1 LTQLAK
7 PWKLLSF
14 QVDDNQLSG
23 RKFLAEEE
31 KIQMGGQ
38 AVIEGVMMRSPLG
51 YCIAVRK
58 KDKSIKVKCVPYKAL
73 TKRVKI
79 LGFPFI
85 RGIITLFEMLIIG
98 LKGLDYS
105 VNEWEGDFEKEA
117 EKNTDTQQE
126 TKPGAGDSKGEEKP
140 KEQRQLS
147 IPAMAGMMLFSIGLG
162 LVLFVVVPNLLTHLA
177 GKLLPFLG
185 ASPGGGLEETRSPFF
200 FNLISGFFRACILIT
215 YIWVI
220 SLSKNI
226 HRVFEYHGAEHKA
239 VFAFEDKKSLT
250 LDNVRPYITRH
261 PRCGT
266 TFIGVVI
273 IISIF
278 AFALIVKNLGMLYPP
293 FLDMPFFYRKLII
306 FFFHILFMPVIAG
319 ISYEVIKFGSK
330 HLDNP
335 LTRLLTYPGILSQY
349 LTTKEPDDEQLEVS
363 IASLKAAVAIDQDL
377 KKPEI
382 SILHPNE
389 TPK

>member
-1 LTQLAK
+1 M
-7 PWKLLSF
+7 
-14 QVDDNQLSG
+14 
-23 RKFLAEEE
+23 AEQED

-38 AVIEGVMMRSPLG
+38 AVIEGVMMRSPQG

-58 KDKSIKVKCVPYKAL
+58 KDKSIKIKCVPYKAL

-79 LGFPFI
+79 LGLPFV

-98 LKGLDYS
+98 LKGLDFS
-105 VNEWEGDFEKEA
+105 VNEWEGDIEKDGEKNPDSKEDKKPDAPEKE
-117 EKNTDTQQE
+117 KD
-126 TKPGAGDSKGEEKP
+126 EKP

-162 LVLFVVVPNLLTHLA
+162 MVMFVVVPNLLTHLL
-177 GKLLPFLG
+177 GKLLPLG
-185 ASPGGGLEETRSPFF
+185 ASPQGGLEETRSPFF

-220 SLSKNI
+220 SFSKNI

-239 VFAFEDKKSLT
+239 VFAFEDKKPLT
-250 LDNVRPYITRH
+250 LENVRPYITRH

-278 AFALIVKNLGMLYPP
+278 AFALIVKNMGVVYPQ
-293 FLDMPFFYRKLII
+293 FLEMRFIYRKLII
-306 FFFHILFMPVIAG
+306 FFFHILFMPLIAG
-319 ISYEVIKFGSK
+319 ISYEIIKFGSR

-363 IASLKAAVAIDQDL
+363 IVSLKAALALDPDL
-377 KKPEI
+377 KEQQI
-382 SILHPNE
+382 SFIYPNE

>member
-1 LTQLAK
+1 
-7 PWKLLSF
+7 
-14 QVDDNQLSG
+14 
-23 RKFLAEEE
+23 LAEEE

-38 AVIEGVMMRSPLG
+38 AVIEGVMMRSPQG

-58 KDKSIKVKCVPYKAL
+58 KDKSIKIKCVPYKAL

-79 LGFPFI
+79 LGLPFV

-105 VNEWEGDFEKEA
+105 VNEWEGDFEKDG
-117 EKNTDTQQE
+117 EKN
-126 TKPGAGDSKGEEKP
+126 PDSQKDSNPDSPVKSKDDKP
-140 KEQRQLS
+140 KEERQLS
-147 IPAMAGMMLFSIGLG
+147 MAAMAGMMLFSVGLG
-162 LVLFVVVPNLLTHLA
+162 LVMFVVIPNLLTHLV
-177 GKLLPFLG
+177 GKLLPLG
-185 ASPGGGLEETRSPFF
+185 ASPQGGLEETRAPFF
-200 FNLISGFFRACILIT
+200 YNMISGFFRACILIT

-220 SLSKNI
+220 SFSKNI

-239 VFAFEDKKSLT
+239 VFAFEDKKPLT
-250 LDNVRPYITRH
+250 LEHVRPYITRH

-293 FLDMPFFYRKLII
+293 FLEMRFFYRKLII
-306 FFFHILFMPVIAG
+306 FFFHILFMPLIAG
-319 ISYEVIKFGSK
+319 ISYEIIKFGSR
-330 HLDNP
+330 HLNNP
-335 LTRLLTYPGILSQY
+335 LTRILTYPGLLSQH
-349 LTTKEPDDEQLEVS
+349 LTTKEPDDGQLEVS
-363 IASLKAAVAIDQDL
+363 IASLEAALALDPDL
-377 KKPEI
+377 KEPQI
-382 SILHPNE
+382 SILYHPNE

>member
-1 LTQLAK
+1 M
-7 PWKLLSF
+7 
-14 QVDDNQLSG
+14 
-23 RKFLAEEE
+23 AEEE

-51 YCIAVRK
+51 YSIAVRK

-73 TKRVKI
+73 AKRVKI
-79 LGFPFI
+79 LGLPFI
-85 RGIITLFEMLIIG
+85 RGFIMLFEMLIIG
-98 LKGLDYS
+98 LKGLDFS
-105 VNEWEGDFEKEA
+105 VNEWEGDYGKEA
-117 EKNTDTQQE
+117 GDH
-126 TKPGAGDSKGEEKP
+126 PDSKEKAIEDANAESPENKKNDDP
-140 KEQRQLS
+140 KEERQLS
-147 IPAMAGMMLFSIGLG
+147 IFAMAGMMLFSIGLG
-162 LVLFVVVPNLLTHLA
+162 LALFVVVPNFLTHFL
-177 GKLLPFLG
+177 GKILPLG
-185 ASPGGGLEETRSPFF
+185 ASSEGGLEETRSPFF
-200 FNLISGFFRACILIT
+200 YNLISGFFRALILVT

-250 LDNVRPYITRH
+250 VENVRPYITRH

-278 AFALIVKNLGMLYPP
+278 AFALIVKNLGILYPP
-293 FLDMPFFYRKLII
+293 FLEMSFLKRKAIII
-306 FFFHILFMPVIAG
+306 FLHILFMPVIAG
-319 ISYEVIKFGSK
+319 ISYEIIKFGSR

-335 LTRLLTYPGILSQY
+335 LTRILTYPGILSQY

-363 IASLKAAVAIDQDL
+363 IASLKAALSINQDL
-377 KKPEI
+377 KEPKI
-382 SILHPNE
+382 AILHPNE
-389 TPK
+389 TPQ